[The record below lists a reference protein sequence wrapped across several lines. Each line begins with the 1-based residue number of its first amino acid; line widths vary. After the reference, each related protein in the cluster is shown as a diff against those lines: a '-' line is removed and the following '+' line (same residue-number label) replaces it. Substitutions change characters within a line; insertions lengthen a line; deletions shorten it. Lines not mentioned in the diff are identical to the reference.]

1 MPATRDAIFSS
12 EFLAQLERLS
22 LLSRRVFRGRVKG
35 ERRSPRRGHSVEFCD
50 YRAYGV
56 GDDLRY
62 VDWNI
67 YGRLDRLHV
76 KLFVDEQDLCLHLLL
91 DASASM
97 DFGAP
102 TKLEYGARLAAAL
115 GFIGLVSME
124 RVGVGVLRE
133 RVAEGWPPTR
143 GRNQVMNLFD
153 FLGRVRPAGGTTLND
168 GLQNYARRA
177 REPGLAV
184 VISDL
189 LDPGG
194 FEAGVRALLEHRF
207 DVHLIHVLAPEE
219 MNPELAGDLR
229 LVDSETGEVRE
240 LSVDGDAIRAY
251 RERLRQFLERVEAF
265 SRARELG
272 YHRVTVDTSV
282 EEFVLSQ
289 IRGRLTV

>member
-1 MPATRDAIFSS
+1 MPATRDAIFGS

-22 LLSRRVFRGRVKG
+22 LMSRRVFRGSVKG

-76 KLFVDEQDLCLHLLL
+76 KLFVDEEDLRLHLLL
-91 DASASM
+91 DASSSM
-97 DFGAP
+97 DFGSP
-102 TKLEYGARLAAAL
+102 TKLAYGARLAAAL
-115 GFIGLVSME
+115 GFIGLVNME

-133 RVAEGWPPTR
+133 RVAEGWPPAR
-143 GRNQVMNLFD
+143 GRNQVVGLFD
-153 FLGRVRPAGGTTLND
+153 FLGRVQPAGGTSLTE
-168 GLQNYARRA
+168 GLANYALRA

-189 LDPGG
+189 MDPAG
-194 FEAGVRALLEHRF
+194 FEAGVRALLERRF
-207 DVHLIHVLAPEE
+207 DVHLVHVLAPEE

-229 LVDSETGEVRE
+229 LVDSETGEARE

-251 RERLRQFLERVEAF
+251 RERLRRFLERVEAF
-265 SRARELG
+265 SRTQEIG
-272 YHRVTVDTSV
+272 YHRVTADTSV
-282 EEFVLSQ
+282 EEFVLAH
-289 IRGRLTV
+289 IRGRLVA

>member
-1 MPATRDAIFSS
+1 
-12 EFLAQLERLS
+12 
-22 LLSRRVFRGRVKG
+22 
-35 ERRSPRRGHSVEFCD
+35 
-50 YRAYGV
+50 
-56 GDDLRY
+56 
-62 VDWNI
+62 
-67 YGRLDRLHV
+67 
-76 KLFVDEQDLCLHLLL
+76 
-91 DASASM
+91 
-97 DFGAP
+97 
-102 TKLEYGARLAAAL
+102 
-115 GFIGLVSME
+115 
-124 RVGVGVLRE
+124 
-133 RVAEGWPPTR
+133 
-143 GRNQVMNLFD
+143 
-153 FLGRVRPAGGTTLND
+153 
-168 GLQNYARRA
+168 
-177 REPGLAV
+177 AV

-219 MNPELAGDLR
+219 MNPELAGDFR

>member
-1 MPATRDAIFSS
+1 
-12 EFLAQLERLS
+12 
-22 LLSRRVFRGRVKG
+22 
-35 ERRSPRRGHSVEFCD
+35 
-50 YRAYGV
+50 
-56 GDDLRY
+56 
-62 VDWNI
+62 
-67 YGRLDRLHV
+67 
-76 KLFVDEQDLCLHLLL
+76 
-91 DASASM
+91 
-97 DFGAP
+97 
-102 TKLEYGARLAAAL
+102 
-115 GFIGLVSME
+115 
-124 RVGVGVLRE
+124 VLRE

-153 FLGRVRPAGGTTLND
+153 FLGRVRPAGGTSLND
-168 GLQNYARRA
+168 GLQNYAMRA
-177 REPGLAV
+177 REPGLAI

-219 MNPELAGDLR
+219 MNPELAGDFR

-265 SRARELG
+265 SRAHELG